1 VPLTQYDG
9 SDPAESVGR
18 TLAANLR
25 AARLARSWRLE
36 DVAERSGV
44 SRNMLQQIETGRTN
58 PSIATLARISATL
71 GAPIGELV
79 SPAPELG
86 QVMRGSAAPV
96 RRAGR
101 ASQARLLVNDGQAP
115 FIELWD
121 FTVAAGDEIHSD
133 GHPTGSRELL
143 LLHSGRLMVEVG
155 GSRFELGPDDALRM
169 RGDRPHAYANP
180 GTEPARLTIT
190 VVYSGDRDPRYVA

>member
-1 VPLTQYDG
+1 
-9 SDPAESVGR
+9 VGR

-25 AARLARSWRLE
+25 AARLARAWRLE

-71 GAPIGELV
+71 GVPIGELV

-86 QVMRGSAAPV
+86 QVVRGSTAPV

-121 FTVAAGDEIHSD
+121 FTIAAGDEIGSD
-133 GHPTGSRELL
+133 GHPTGTRELL
-143 LLHSGRLMVEVG
+143 LLHTGRLTVEVG
-155 GSRFELGPDDALRM
+155 GSRFELGADDALRM
-169 RGDRPHAYANP
+169 RGDRPHTYANL
-180 GTEPARLTIT
+180 GAEPARLTIT
-190 VVYSGDRDPRYVA
+190 VVYSGDRDPRYVE